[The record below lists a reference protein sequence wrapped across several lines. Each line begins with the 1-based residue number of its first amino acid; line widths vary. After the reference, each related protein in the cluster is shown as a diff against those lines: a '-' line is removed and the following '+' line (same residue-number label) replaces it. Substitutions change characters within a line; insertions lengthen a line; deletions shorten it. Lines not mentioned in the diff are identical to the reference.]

1 MRPSR
6 HMVGLCLGLA
16 GLTVLLV
23 VLLAESSAVLAVLW
37 GGFALVAV
45 MDLVLSVSSRNLRLE
60 TDLPESGFS
69 GLRVP
74 LVLRLTARHGRLPA
88 SAEVRL
94 TLEGALSAPAE
105 LTLLPQGA
113 EGPAPEA
120 RPLVGET
127 AVRLL
132 RRGEQ
137 VVRAVALRYPS
148 RFGLFEIL
156 PRWPVDKIIRVL
168 PNIQPV
174 LSGEIHTR
182 MLPLLDG
189 VRTAQAK
196 GEGSEFHQLR
206 DFVPGMDPRQIDW
219 KRSARVM
226 DLVARE
232 TRAERNHQ
240 IIICVDRGHL
250 MGETIDG
257 LAKLDHAINHALA
270 LCWAGGLGGDNVGFY
285 SFGPKPGVL
294 IPPSPGRVAFARMRA
309 ACADLEQSQFETN
322 HTLAMSR
329 LHGAL
334 NRRSLVVVFS
344 DFSDSVTAEL
354 LVENMAV
361 MSRHHLV
368 LYVAL
373 RDPVLD
379 RLARPQDLSLEHI
392 AEAVSV
398 NRFRQERESV
408 LEQLRRLGVLCLDGE
423 PDRLTPALLSR
434 YTDIKL
440 QGLI

>member
-1 MRPSR
+1 
-6 HMVGLCLGLA
+6 MVWICLGLA

-23 VLLAESSAVLAVLW
+23 VLLDEGQMALALLW
-37 GGFALVAV
+37 GGLALAAV
-45 MDLVLSVSSRNLRLE
+45 LDMLLSVSSRSLQLE
-60 TDLPESGFS
+60 TELPDSGFS
-69 GLRVP
+69 GLTVP
-74 LVLRLTARHGRLPA
+74 FKLQLTARRRRLPA
-88 SAEVRL
+88 RVEARL
-94 TLEGALSAPAE
+94 TLDEALSVPADLVLE
-105 LTLLPQGA
+105 QAGQGTAALLAQVP
-113 EGPAPEA
+113 
-120 RPLVGET
+120 
-127 AVRLL
+127 VRLHS
-132 RRGEQ
+132 RGTHGI
-137 VVRAVALRYPS
+137 RAVALRYPS
-148 RFGLFEIL
+148 RLRLFEIL
-156 PRWPVDKIIRVL
+156 PRWPLDKTIWVQ

-182 MLPLLDG
+182 MLPLMDG
-189 VRTAQAK
+189 IRSAQSK

-219 KRSARVM
+219 KRSARVR

-240 IIICVDRGHL
+240 IMICVDHGHL
-250 MGETIDG
+250 MGETIAG

-294 IPPSPGRVAFARMRA
+294 IPPSPGRVAFARMRT
-309 ACADLEQSQFETN
+309 ACADLEQSPSETN

-344 DFSDSVTAEL
+344 DFSDSITAEL

-373 RDPVLD
+373 RDGVLD
-379 RLARPQDLSLEHI
+379 QLARPRQLGMESI
-392 AEAVSV
+392 AQAISAH
-398 NRFRQERESV
+398 RFRQERESV
-408 LEQLRRLGVLCLDGE
+408 LERLRRLGVLCLDVE
-423 PDRLTPALLSR
+423 PDKLTPTLLSR